1 MRTLRMV
8 AAVALPVL
16 ALAFL
21 VPVEAPCS
29 APVPEGDAAAVT
41 VNAFAVDFYKQVRKP
56 EGNLFFSPYSI
67 SMALGMVYAAARG
80 NTAAQMAKTMHFSP
94 DQPEA
99 NKVCGA
105 LNAQILAAGQ
115 KKAMELNVANALWTE
130 KSYPLLKEYL
140 EAIRTDYQGG
150 IRQVDFLHSPESA
163 RETINGWVEEQTK
176 DKIKDLLPPGAI
188 DAATRLVLANAIYFK
203 GTWES
208 PFMKELTQELRF
220 TLLDG
225 NEVKVP
231 MMHRT
236 DYFGYADEA
245 GLQVLEI
252 PYKGGELAM
261 IILLPSKDKTLEDFE
276 HSVTRDKLGQWVEK
290 LEMREVVVF
299 VPRFKMTS
307 DIRLRTALIGLGMTD
322 AFSPSQAD
330 FSGMTGNNKDLF
342 IGEGFHKAFVEVNE
356 KGTEATAATGIGMLA
371 GMPQKRPAPS
381 LVFRADHPFLFLIRH
396 KPSNC
401 ILFFGRV
408 TDPSI

>member
-307 DIRLRTALIGLGMTD
+307 DIRLRTALTGLGMTH

-356 KGTEATAATGIGMLA
+356 KGTEATAATGIGMFA
-371 GMPQKRPAPS
+371 GMPQKGPAPS
-381 LVFRADHPFLFLIRH
+381 LVFLADHPFLFLIRH

-408 TDPSI
+408 TNPSI

>member
-67 SMALGMVYAAARG
+67 SMALGMVYAGARG

-115 KKAMELNVANALWTE
+115 KKGVELNVANALWAE
-130 KSYPLLKEYL
+130 KSYPLLNEYL

-150 IRQVDFLHSPESA
+150 VRQVDFLHSPESA

-176 DKIKDLLPPGAI
+176 DKIKDLLPPGVI

-236 DYFGYADEA
+236 EYFGYADEA
-245 GLQVLEI
+245 GLQVLEM